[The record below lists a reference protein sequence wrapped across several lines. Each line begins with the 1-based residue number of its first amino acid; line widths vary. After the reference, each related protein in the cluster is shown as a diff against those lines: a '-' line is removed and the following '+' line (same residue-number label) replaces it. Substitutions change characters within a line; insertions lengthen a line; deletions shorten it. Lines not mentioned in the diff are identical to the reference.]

1 MLLKV
6 IGTLRHAVHT
16 YKYLMPRA
24 ILRKIIVA
32 FLLCLSLVGCGTSD
46 VLIPD
51 SSAPIYY
58 GTIDSVDNVYDG
70 DTIRDVAILIYP
82 FHSPILGMS
91 EAQLIIWPGIERRAD
106 GIYSITD
113 IRIAGIDTPE
123 RHPIRGDRTDVS
135 IQREKERA
143 AAATD
148 FLKQLLL
155 DNSEDDGTLGF
166 IIQNPDLDKYAGRT
180 VADVICFK
188 DGVPTDVAEAL
199 LEAGHAVVYDGG
211 IKTQDWGAE

>member
-1 MLLKV
+1 MLL
-6 IGTLRHAVHT
+6 
-16 YKYLMPRA
+16 
-24 ILRKIIVA
+24 
-32 FLLCLSLVGCGTSD
+32 SE
-46 VLIPD
+46 

-58 GTIDSVDNVYDG
+58 GRIDSIDNVYDG

-82 FHSPILGMS
+82 FYAPAPGMN
-91 EAQLIIWPGIERRAD
+91 EAQLTLWPGIERRAD

-123 RHPIRGDRTDVS
+123 KRPIRGGRSEAS

-143 AAATD
+143 EAATD

-155 DNSEDDGTLGF
+155 DNSKDDGTLGF
-166 IIQNPDLDKYAGRT
+166 VIQNPEPDKYANRI

-188 DGVPTDVAEAL
+188 DSVSTDVAEAL

-211 IKTQDWGAE
+211 TKTHDWGAE

>member
-1 MLLKV
+1 
-6 IGTLRHAVHT
+6 
-16 YKYLMPRA
+16 MPCA
-24 ILRKIIVA
+24 ILRRIILA
-32 FLLCLSLVGCGTSD
+32 LLLCLSLAGCGTSD

-58 GTIDSVDNVYDG
+58 GTIDSIDAVYDG

-82 FHSPILGMS
+82 FHSPTLGMS
-91 EAQLIIWPGIERRAD
+91 EAQLTLWPGIERRAD

-123 RHPIRGDRTDVS
+123 KRPIRGDRTEAS

-143 AAATD
+143 EAATD
-148 FLKQLLL
+148 FLKQLLI
-155 DNSEDDGTLGF
+155 DNSKDDGTLGF
-166 IIQNPDLDKYAGRT
+166 VVQNPELDKYAGRT

-188 DGVPTDVAEAL
+188 DGVFTDVAEAL

-211 IKTQDWGAE
+211 TKTHDWGAE

>member
-1 MLLKV
+1 
-6 IGTLRHAVHT
+6 
-16 YKYLMPRA
+16 MPQSFRTA
-24 ILRKIIVA
+24 ILRKLILP
-32 FLLCLSLVGCGTSD
+32 FLLCLLIAGCETSD
-46 VLIPD
+46 ILIPD
-51 SSAPIYY
+51 SSSPIYY
-58 GTIDSVDNVYDG
+58 GTIDSIDNVYDG

-91 EAQLIIWPGIERRAD
+91 EAQLILWPGIERRTD

-123 RHPIRGDRTDVS
+123 RRPIRRDRTEAS

-143 AAATD
+143 EAATD

-155 DNSEDDGTLGF
+155 DNSENNGTLGF
-166 IIQNPDLDKYAGRT
+166 VIQNPEPDKYAGRT

-188 DGVPTDVAEAL
+188 DGISTDVAEAL
-199 LEAGHAVVYDGG
+199 LEAGHAVAYDGG
-211 IKTQDWGAE
+211 TKTHDWGAE

>member
-1 MLLKV
+1 MLL
-6 IGTLRHAVHT
+6 
-16 YKYLMPRA
+16 PE
-24 ILRKIIVA
+24 
-32 FLLCLSLVGCGTSD
+32 
-46 VLIPD
+46 

-58 GTIDSVDNVYDG
+58 GTIDSIDAVYDG
-70 DTIRDVAILIYP
+70 DTIRDVAILVYP
-82 FHSPILGMS
+82 FHSPIPGMS
-91 EAQLIIWPGIERRAD
+91 EAQLILWPGIERRAD

-123 RHPIRGDRTDVS
+123 RRPIRGDRTEVS

-166 IIQNPDLDKYAGRT
+166 VIQNPEPDKYAGRT

-188 DGVPTDVAEAL
+188 DGVSTDVAEAL
-199 LEAGHAVVYDGG
+199 LGAGHAVVYDGG
-211 IKTQDWGAE
+211 TKTHDWGAE

>member
-1 MLLKV
+1 MKLDRTPLYR
-6 IGTLRHAVHT
+6 T
-16 YKYLMPRA
+16 A
-24 ILRKIIVA
+24 ILRRIV
-32 FLLCLSLVGCGTSD
+32 LTLSLCLSLIGCETTD

-51 SSAPIYY
+51 SRAPIYY
-58 GTIDSVDNVYDG
+58 GTIDNVDNVYDG

-91 EAQLIIWPGIERRAD
+91 EAQLILWPGIERRAD

-123 RHPIRGDRTDVS
+123 RRPIRGDRTEAS

-143 AAATD
+143 EAATD
-148 FLKQLLL
+148 FLKQFLV

-166 IIQNPDLDKYAGRT
+166 VIQNPEPDKYAGRT
-180 VADVICFK
+180 LADVICFK
-188 DGVPTDVAEAL
+188 DGVSTDVAEAL

-211 IKTQDWGAE
+211 TKTYDWGAE